1 MNDIRDIIREREAAE
16 LAGAAKRRQSW
27 LALQREG
34 EVGSEWRESV
44 ITLMQY
50 PGAIGTILGII
61 GFAFGLI
68 PLWVTFGPSAAVGA
82 PGLGFVLILLLVPF
96 VTISCVAVGLP
107 LSGAAFYQAR
117 KFGTPIGIPIA
128 GWMINAIALV
138 PISGTFLYL
147 MWLSSWES

>member
-16 LAGAAKRRQSW
+16 LAGAAKRRRSW

-68 PLWVTFGPSAAVGA
+68 PLLVTFGTSAAVGP

-107 LSGAAFYQAR
+107 LSGAALRSVITNSPTMGA
-117 KFGTPIGIPIA
+117 
-128 GWMINAIALV
+128 N
-138 PISGTFLYL
+138 ISLRHHSTGV
-147 MWLSSWES
+147 ERGKGRGKEDRG